1 MTQAKRASKKPTWR
15 KLVVYAA
22 ALLVAAAADPR
33 PITFAIGCGLVAVAL
48 LLRIWAF
55 GHLEK
60 NVVMV
65 TTGPYAYT
73 RNPAYFGSFLAL
85 VGVALAAGNPQST
98 RGLAVWGL
106 SVLLVIGFFA
116 FYFPRKMKREYPRLQ
131 ALFGEQVDRH
141 AANVPDFW
149 PQLTPWRSGDDRR
162 FSWTRLADNH
172 ELAWGL
178 VFALALAA
186 IWFVERWSP
195 LADWLE

>member
-1 MTQAKRASKKPTWR
+1 MTEAKRASKKPTWR
-15 KLVVYAA
+15 KLAVYAA

-33 PITFAIGCGLVAVAL
+33 APTFIAGCILVAVAL
-48 LLRIWAF
+48 ALRIWAF

-85 VGVALAAGNPQST
+85 LGVALAAGNWESP
-98 RGLAVWGL
+98 RGRAVWGL
-106 SVLLVIGFFA
+106 ALLLVIAFFT
-116 FYFPRKMKREYPRLQ
+116 FYFPRKMRREYPRLQ
-131 ALFGEQVDRH
+131 ALFGAQVDRH

-149 PQLTPWRSGDDRR
+149 PQLRPWRSGDGRR
-162 FSWTRLADNH
+162 FAWARVADNH
-172 ELAWGL
+172 ELSWGL
-178 VFALALAA
+178 VFALGLAV

-195 LADWLE
+195 LADLLE